1 LGFTT
6 QNQGK
11 TRKIIGKPV
20 TSFAYPFGLWNSAAL
35 PEVEKSGYKMAYILS
50 TKRDTIAPI
59 YTIRRMIVSGNGK
72 PSNC

>member
-1 LGFTT
+1 MVTKYTAEDWDLQPKTK
-6 QNQGK
+6 GK

-50 TKRDTIAPI
+50 TKEIQLRLFILFD
-59 YTIRRMIVSGNGK
+59 V
-72 PSNC
+72 